1 MGPYHPAHPR
11 MPKMARAL
19 PMLCECQRL
28 EGCVEH
34 RDMHSTYVLWV
45 MRSDASHAV
54 FLHRQWLDA
63 LVYTDGRTFLELLSH
78 LPPEDCC
85 KMISRTLLGA
95 LKYKPD
101 YIVVVSEADA
111 GTPWASGLSM
121 GSALLRSDP
130 DLASVRAVAEGPA
143 GANNFLG
150 RRLSELCQVL
160 ADKGFF
166 EDPKNRR
173 FLSKA
178 LGAYFLVLV

>member
-1 MGPYHPAHPR
+1 

-101 YIVVVSEADA
+101 YLAIVSDADTGA
-111 GTPWASGLSM
+111 PLVSGLSM
-121 GSALLRSDP
+121 DTALALSQP
-130 DLASVRAVAEGPA
+130 ELACIRAVAEGPM
-143 GANNFLG
+143 GGNNFLG
-150 RRLSELCQVL
+150 RRLTELCQVL

-173 FLSKA
+173 FLKK
-178 LGAYFLVLV
+178 G